1 RRRRSS
7 SSSSVRTFGSITT
20 PLPITHSL
28 PGCKMPD
35 GIRCNFQVCP
45 LRTIVWPALLPPWKR
60 TTASARSASM
70 AVTFP
75 FPPSPRW
82 APTTTIPGIAG
93 NQCTAGV
100 AALGSRNTGRR
111 SMATSTAMDE
121 PPTPGSIGAVVFDI
135 GGVLL
140 DWDPRYLYRKLFDD
154 QVEMERFLD
163 EICTLE
169 WHSAHDLG
177 VPASRSCAELAQ
189 IHPEH
194 AELIAAWA
202 TRSEEMIGGEFSDVV
217 EMLSALKQA
226 GVPCF
231 ALTNMEAETY
241 PLRRE
246 RYEFM
251 GWFDGTV
258 VSAHE

>member
-1 RRRRSS
+1 
-7 SSSSVRTFGSITT
+7 
-20 PLPITHSL
+20 
-28 PGCKMPD
+28 
-35 GIRCNFQVCP
+35 
-45 LRTIVWPALLPPWKR
+45 
-60 TTASARSASM
+60 
-70 AVTFP
+70 
-75 FPPSPRW
+75 
-82 APTTTIPGIAG
+82 
-93 NQCTAGV
+93 
-100 AALGSRNTGRR
+100 
-111 SMATSTAMDE
+111 MDE
-121 PPTPGSIGAVVFDI
+121 PPAPGSIDAVVFDI

-177 VPASRSCAELAQ
+177 VPASRSCAELARV
-189 IHPEH
+189 HPEH

-226 GVPCF
+226 GVPCY

-241 PLRRE
+241 PLRLE

-258 VSAHE
+258 VSAHEGIAKPDPEIFRRLLERFGLRAERTVMVDDSESNLRVARSLGMKIVHFRSAAELRSWLVDAGLLDRVRPS